1 MIRFENVSFGFP
13 QKDLYED
20 ISFEIEQGDHA
31 VLIGSNGCG
40 KSSLIRLMMDRDNFT
55 YEGRIVIEEGVR
67 IGYVS
72 QFVSHEREEL
82 TAYDFLAAPF
92 QKMLADFDEICARM
106 ADENEDADKLNIS
119 YQKLMDE
126 IEAVDGYNYDANIR
140 KALAKADLTF
150 LTDSMV
156 SNISGGEYKLLY
168 ILRSMLL
175 KPQLLIMDE
184 PDVFLDFENLVSL
197 TRMIN
202 DYDGTLL
209 AITHSRILL
218 NCCFDKVLDI
228 ENMGLREFPGTFAE
242 YNTWIL
248 ETKIGLFEHCRDFD
262 EFIEKQEQIVTQ
274 IRTRA
279 TEMAIPRLGRQ
290 VKARATYL
298 ERLKRMRGEDPFLE
312 EHHHEF
318 AFRLPEKA
326 DGLTDEA
333 DAEETTGTVME
344 AETVEDAV
352 ADARIETPEDGGNT
366 EIAADAVISVK
377 DYSLRYDRD
386 VLTNVSFE
394 IRPGEKVAIVG
405 ANGTGKSSL
414 LRDVYSMLE
423 EKQPGR
429 AGYFR
434 QVITEEEEA
443 ENSEASKNGRNDE
456 NTGNGK
462 STGKA
467 KKAKSGVSVVKLSGG
482 ERCLAQ
488 LDELCRVP
496 HDILLLDEPTS
507 HLDVYAQ
514 IALEK
519 AIRAYEGTVL
529 LVSHDLF
536 AVTGCTDRVLILE
549 NGTIREMSGRSYRKS
564 IYSKYFDSDVFEAE
578 KKRIQKEMNV
588 ADCIRANKFDEA
600 REILQK

>member
-1 MIRFENVSFGFP
+1 MIRFENVSFGYP

-20 ISFEIEQGDHA
+20 ISFEIAHGEHA

-40 KSSLIRLMMDRDNFT
+40 KSSLIHLLMDKDNCT
-55 YEGRIVIEEGVR
+55 YEGRIVFDEGCR

-72 QFVSHEREEL
+72 QFVSHEREEMK
-82 TAYDFLAAPF
+82 AYDFLAAPF
-92 QKMLADFDEICARM
+92 RKLLEDFDRVCMEM
-106 ADENEDADKLNIS
+106 AGENSDAEALNAA

-140 KALAKADLTF
+140 RALAKAELSELTERE
-150 LTDSMV
+150 V
-156 SNISGGEYKLLY
+156 SKISGGEYKLLY
-168 ILRSMLL
+168 ILRSMLQ

-184 PDVFLDFENLVSL
+184 PDVFLDFDNLVSL
-197 TRMIN
+197 TRLIN
-202 DYDGTLL
+202 AYDGTLL
-209 AITHSRILL
+209 AVTHNRLLL

-248 ETKIGLFEHCRDFD
+248 ETKIDLFEHCRDFD
-262 EFIEKQEQIVTQ
+262 EFIEKQEKIVTD

-318 AFRLPEKA
+318 VFRLT
-326 DGLTDEA
+326 G
-333 DAEETTGTVME
+333 EEDNAGE
-344 AETVEDAV
+344 SQEDPS
-352 ADARIETPEDGGNT
+352 DMPEDPVRKNDEERKGT
-366 EIAADAVISVK
+366 EISVEN
-377 DYSLRYDRD
+377 YRLAYDRTILSD
-386 VLTNVSFE
+386 VTFS

-414 LRDVYSMLE
+414 LRELYADLE
-423 EKQPGR
+423 EKHPGK

-434 QVITEEEEA
+434 QVITEDADTE
-443 ENSEASKNGRNDE
+443 
-456 NTGNGK
+456 
-462 STGKA
+462 
-467 KKAKSGVSVVKLSGG
+467 KKMSGG

-488 LDELCRVP
+488 LDALCREP

-507 HLDVYAQ
+507 HLDIYAQ

-519 AIRAYEGTVL
+519 AICAYEGTVV

-549 NGTIREMSGRSYRKS
+549 NGSMREMSGRSYRKS
-564 IYSKYFDSDVFEAE
+564 VYRNYFDSDVFEAE
-578 KKRIQKEMNV
+578 KKRIQREMQV
-588 ADCIRANKFDEA
+588 ADCIRANKFDDA
-600 REILQK
+600 RELLKK

>member
-40 KSSLIRLMMDRDNFT
+40 KSSLIRLMMDKDNFT

-92 QKMLADFDEICARM
+92 QKMLADFDGICARM

-218 NCCFDKVLDI
+218 NCADKSSGNPSFRSNRELSDIHELGSSLRINDALSGLVLNDVVSDRAVRMSIKYHINSSSIGYDI
-228 ENMGLREFPGTFAE
+228 SRPVWNRFLIKSEMSHDHDIFRTLGPDFIDIFLRGLVELFSSVKLVDISSVLLEIPRSRLYYAFRSRETDECDLGSAE
-242 YNTWIL
+242 VNNLIRLQSCELVAALSRIVDVSSKIL
-248 ETKIGLFEHCRDFD
+248 ELRLSDDLRKLISAIVKLMVSENGQIISGIVHYIRDILTLGNRSGILD
-262 EFIEKQEQIVTQ
+262 EFHV
-274 IRTRA
+274 
-279 TEMAIPRLGRQ
+279 
-290 VKARATYL
+290 
-298 ERLKRMRGEDPFLE
+298 
-312 EHHHEF
+312 
-318 AFRLPEKA
+318 
-326 DGLTDEA
+326 
-333 DAEETTGTVME
+333 
-344 AETVEDAV
+344 
-352 ADARIETPEDGGNT
+352 
-366 EIAADAVISVK
+366 
-377 DYSLRYDRD
+377 
-386 VLTNVSFE
+386 
-394 IRPGEKVAIVG
+394 
-405 ANGTGKSSL
+405 
-414 LRDVYSMLE
+414 
-423 EKQPGR
+423 
-429 AGYFR
+429 
-434 QVITEEEEA
+434 
-443 ENSEASKNGRNDE
+443 
-456 NTGNGK
+456 
-462 STGKA
+462 
-467 KKAKSGVSVVKLSGG
+467 
-482 ERCLAQ
+482 
-488 LDELCRVP
+488 
-496 HDILLLDEPTS
+496 
-507 HLDVYAQ
+507 
-514 IALEK
+514 
-519 AIRAYEGTVL
+519 
-529 LVSHDLF
+529 
-536 AVTGCTDRVLILE
+536 
-549 NGTIREMSGRSYRKS
+549 
-564 IYSKYFDSDVFEAE
+564 
-578 KKRIQKEMNV
+578 
-588 ADCIRANKFDEA
+588 
-600 REILQK
+600 